1 LKRKSRD
8 KKAIKMKIGVPK
20 EIKRHEARVGV
31 TPAGALA
38 LVNAGHQVCIQTE
51 AGVLSG
57 FNDDEFISVGCKVVN
72 TIAEVYDFAEMIIK
86 VKEPLQEEYTLI
98 KKDQLL
104 FTYFHFASSEILTN
118 AMIDSGAIC
127 LAYET
132 VEEEGKLPLLI
143 PMSEVAGRMATQEG
157 AKFLEKPQGG
167 FGILLGGVTGV
178 RPANV
183 LVIGGGVAGTE
194 AALMAAG
201 LGANV
206 TIMDT
211 NLNRLHELEN
221 SMPANVTPLYST
233 TLAIE
238 QEIERSHLII
248 GTVLIPGSKAPK
260 LITKEM
266 LSKMMPGTVLVDV
279 AIDQGG
285 CFETS
290 EPTTHDMPVVIKE
303 GIIHYAVTNMPGA
316 VPNTSTVALTNAT
329 MKYALQ
335 LANKGW
341 KKACIENLAL
351 AKGLNIV
358 KGKVVYK
365 EVAEAFGIEYIERSS
380 VL

>member
-1 LKRKSRD
+1 
-8 KKAIKMKIGVPK
+8 MKIGVPK
-20 EIKRHEARVGV
+20 EIKPQEARVGV

-38 LVNAGHQVCIQTE
+38 LINAGHQVCIQKG

-57 FNDDEFISVGCKVVN
+57 FNDDEFISVGCKVVDKLN
-72 TIAEVYDFAEMIIK
+72 EVYDFAEMIIK
-86 VKEPLQEEYTLI
+86 VKEPIQQEYALI

-104 FTYFHFASSEILTN
+104 FTYFHFASSETLTK
-118 AMIDSGAIC
+118 AMIASGAVC

-132 VEEEGKLPLLI
+132 VEKDGKLPLLI

-157 AKFLEKPQGG
+157 AKYLEKPQGG

-183 LVIGGGVAGTE
+183 LVIGGGIAGTE

-211 NLNRLHELEN
+211 NLNRLRELEN

-233 TLAIE
+233 SLAIE
-238 QEIERSHLII
+238 QEVERSHLII

-260 LITKEM
+260 LIRKEM

-290 EPTTHDMPVVIKE
+290 EPTTHDAPIVIKE

-329 MKYALQ
+329 LKYALQ

-341 KKACIENLAL
+341 KQACIDNEAL
-351 AKGLNIV
+351 AKGLNVIN
-358 KGKVVYK
+358 GKVVYK

>member
-1 LKRKSRD
+1 
-8 KKAIKMKIGVPK
+8 MKIGVPK

-104 FTYFHFASSEILTN
+104 FTYFHFASSETLTN

-211 NLNRLHELEN
+211 NLNRLRELEN

>member
-1 LKRKSRD
+1 
-8 KKAIKMKIGVPK
+8 MKIGVPK

>member
-1 LKRKSRD
+1 
-8 KKAIKMKIGVPK
+8 
-20 EIKRHEARVGV
+20 
-31 TPAGALA
+31 
-38 LVNAGHQVCIQTE
+38 
-51 AGVLSG
+51 
-57 FNDDEFISVGCKVVN
+57 
-72 TIAEVYDFAEMIIK
+72 
-86 VKEPLQEEYTLI
+86 
-98 KKDQLL
+98 
-104 FTYFHFASSEILTN
+104 
-118 AMIDSGAIC
+118 
-127 LAYET
+127 
-132 VEEEGKLPLLI
+132 
-143 PMSEVAGRMATQEG
+143 
-157 AKFLEKPQGG
+157 
-167 FGILLGGVTGV
+167 
-178 RPANV
+178 
-183 LVIGGGVAGTE
+183 
-194 AALMAAG
+194 MAAG

-211 NLNRLHELEN
+211 NLNRLRELEN

-248 GTVLIPGSKAPK
+248 GTVLIPGSIAPK

-290 EPTTHDMPVVIKE
+290 EPTTHDMPIVIKE

-329 MKYALQ
+329 LKYALQ

-341 KKACIENLAL
+341 KKACNENLAL